1 MGRKQKKDWL
11 APPDWWKKYRPIRLL
26 ALGLLGYGV
35 WSWIDIGHEVVKA
48 NREPHP
54 DTAAFT
60 AVLANPVDLIAP
72 LRSFQS
78 LEDVQ
83 DVLRRGDYSWRG
95 VRIPTPGTHRYPPRN
110 LQTVVVN
117 GYLHLEVPGQ
127 LTLEFF
133 NDRLYEASF
142 VPDQPADY
150 APRLAGIGLK
160 ASRGDNGRAT
170 ILDGPR
176 RVVSNVQLAITEVGR
191 NLRTTPRVIWQDTR
205 LVEQRD
211 SWDLRFAAAY
221 AEASLEAE

>member
-83 DVLRRGDYSWRG
+83 DVLRRGDYIWRG
-95 VRIPTPGTHRYPPRN
+95 VRIPTPGTHRNPPRN

-150 APRLAGIGLK
+150 APRLAGI
-160 ASRGDNGRAT
+160 A
-170 ILDGPR
+170 DGSA
-176 RVVSNVQLAITEVGR
+176 VVGEG
-191 NLRTTPRVIWQDTR
+191 
-205 LVEQRD
+205 
-211 SWDLRFAAAY
+211 AAACRTII
-221 AEASLEAE
+221 AEAIRPTQPKSQQGSCGLLPSSVWLPAAHGMQDAWPVPG